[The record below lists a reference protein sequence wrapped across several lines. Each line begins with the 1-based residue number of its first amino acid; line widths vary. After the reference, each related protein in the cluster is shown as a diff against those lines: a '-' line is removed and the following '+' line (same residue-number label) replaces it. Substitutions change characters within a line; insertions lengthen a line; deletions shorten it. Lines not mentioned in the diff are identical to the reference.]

1 MKNIDR
7 MKQDI
12 IAQIENMNVEKFEK
26 FTDVL
31 TGSTD
36 MKAGLIDTS
45 ELFSCEECQKIYG
58 CSEKDDNCNECSE
71 KFKRYALSEEK

>member
-12 IAQIENMNVEKFEK
+12 IVQIESMNVEKFEK
-26 FTDVL
+26 FAKVL
-31 TGSTD
+31 IGSED
-36 MKAGLIDTS
+36 METGLIDTS
-45 ELFSCEECQKIYG
+45 ALFDCEKCQKKYG
-58 CSEKDDNCNECSE
+58 CSEKYENYNECSE

>member
-12 IAQIENMNVEKFEK
+12 IAQIESMNVEKFEK
-26 FTDVL
+26 FTNVL
-31 TGSTD
+31 IGSED
-36 MKAGLIDTS
+36 MEAGLIDTS
-45 ELFSCEECQKIYG
+45 ALFSCEKCQKIYR
-58 CSEKDDNCNECSE
+58 CSEKYENYNECSE